1 MMTKTLSPK
10 ILHIDLETYSPIDL
24 GKSSVYKYCEDEGFE
39 ILLLAFAYNDDP
51 VEVIEMPDAATMPKQ
66 LLDDILDPAVLKVA
80 HNASFERICLSHAF
94 GEGAKHKYL
103 DPKAWYCTMIHACEL
118 GLPASLKHCAE
129 AIGCELAKDSA
140 GTQLINFFS
149 KTCRPSKA
157 NGGRTRNR
165 PEDDPEK
172 WERFIFYNKRD
183 VEVEQEIYNKLQK
196 YPMPEEEWRRYCI
209 DQRINDNGVRLEMTM
224 VNNLAEKFPLMVQEM
239 KEECAALTGGINLNS
254 IIQLKEWLY
263 QQTGMQIDTLNKS
276 TIEDLL
282 KGASLPGDVRRVLE
296 LRQECG
302 MSSLKKYAAM
312 AQCVSDDDRV
322 RGCFRFY
329 GGRTGRWAGRLAQF
343 QNMPSRIAI
352 TDFDPARK
360 CVLNNDFEMLE
371 LLYGSITEAAKALVR
386 TVIVPS
392 PGYKMAVADY
402 SAIEARVIAWLAG
415 EEWRMKAFAE
425 GKDIYCASASQ
436 MFGVPVEKHGINGH
450 LRKQGKVA
458 ELALGY
464 QGGVGALKAFGADKM
479 GLNEAEMKDIV
490 AMWRQASPKIVKLWN
505 SIESRF
511 KRCIK
516 GENVSLHHGIRFI
529 RKPGYVFV
537 QLPSGRCM
545 AYWMP
550 AIKDDKISYAKH
562 TGTKMSRVDTFGGKL
577 TENIVQA
584 IARDCLAAA
593 LERVAAQADFK
604 IVAHVHDEIICEV
617 PEAGAQ
623 ESLQRL
629 EELMAEPI
637 EWAPGLLL
645 TADGFVSDYYK
656 KD

>member
-66 LLDDILDPAVLKVA
+66 LLDDILDPTVLKVA
-80 HNASFERICLSHAF
+80 HNASFERICLSYAF
-94 GEGAKHKYL
+94 GHGAEHNYL

-149 KTCRPSKA
+149 KPCRPTKA

-196 YPMPEEEWRRYCI
+196 YPMPEEEWCRYCV
-209 DQRINDNGVRLEMTM
+209 DQRINDNGVRLEQTM
-224 VNNLAEKFPLMVQEM
+224 VDNIVQRYPLMVQEM
-239 KEECAALTGGINLNS
+239 KEECETITGGVNLNS
-254 IIQLKEWLY
+254 IVQLKEWIHDR
-263 QQTGMQIDTLNKS
+263 TGMTIGALNKA
-276 TIEDLL
+276 TIEALL
-282 KGASLPGDVRRVLE
+282 EGELSEDVRRVLE
-296 LRQECG
+296 LRLDCG
-302 MSSLKKYAAM
+302 MSSIKKYVAM
-312 AQCVSDDDRV
+312 SKCVSDDGRV

-329 GGRTGRWAGRLAQF
+329 GGRTGRWAGRLVQF

-352 TDFDPARK
+352 TDFDPARQ

-371 LLYGSITEAAKALVR
+371 LLYGSTTEAAKALVR

-425 GKDIYCASASQ
+425 GRDIYCESAST
-436 MFGVPVEKHGINGH
+436 MFGVKVEKHGENAH

-458 ELALGY
+458 ELACGY
-464 QGGVGALKAFGADKM
+464 GGGIGALIAFGANKM
-479 GLNEAEMKDIV
+479 GLDEAEMKAIV
-490 AMWRQASPKIVKLWN
+490 SKWRQASPKIVKLWN

-593 LERVAAQADFK
+593 LERVAAQAEFK
-604 IVAHVHDEIICEV
+604 IIAHVHDEIICEV
-617 PEAGAQ
+617 PEAEAQ

-629 EELMAEPI
+629 EDLMAEPI

-645 TADGFVSDYYK
+645 TADGFVSNYYK

>member
-149 KTCRPSKA
+149 KPCRPSKA

-196 YPMPEEEWRRYCI
+196 YPMPEEEWCRYCV
-209 DQRINDNGVRLEMTM
+209 DQRINDNGVRLEQTM
-224 VNNLAEKFPLMVQEM
+224 VDNIVQMYPLMVQEM
-239 KEECAALTGGINLNS
+239 KEECETITGGVNLNS
-254 IIQLKEWLY
+254 IVQLKEWIY
-263 QQTGMQIDTLNKS
+263 DRTGMTIGTLNKA
-276 TIEDLL
+276 TIEALL
-282 KGASLPGDVRRVLE
+282 EGELPEDVRRVLE
-296 LRQECG
+296 LRLDCG
-302 MSSLKKYAAM
+302 MSSIKKYVAM
-312 AQCVSDDDRV
+312 SKCVSDDGRA

-329 GGRTGRWAGRLAQF
+329 GGRTGRWAGRLVQF

-352 TDFDPARK
+352 TDFDPARQ

-392 PGYKMAVADY
+392 PGYKTAVADY

-415 EEWRMKAFAE
+415 EEWRMKAFAQ

-479 GLNEAEMKDIV
+479 GLTEAEMKEIV

-593 LERVAAQADFK
+593 LERVAAQAEFK
-604 IVAHVHDEIICEV
+604 IIAHVHDEIICEV
-617 PEAGAQ
+617 PEAEAQ